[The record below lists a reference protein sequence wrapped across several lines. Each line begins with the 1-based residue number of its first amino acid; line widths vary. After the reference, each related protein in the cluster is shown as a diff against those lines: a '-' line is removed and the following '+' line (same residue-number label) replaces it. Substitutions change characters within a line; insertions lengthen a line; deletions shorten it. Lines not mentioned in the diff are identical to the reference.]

1 MKYLIILSTF
11 FLLISCSK
19 SDENITNHV
28 DCNFDFNSYEY
39 QLNNQWPVEQLNE
52 QIDIQFPSRFKG
64 GITFTFEGN
73 YFSKFDYSDSTYYDR
88 LFGGATYNYSFGSV
102 LKDSTA
108 TSNYYKFYRYP
119 YNPFKDSVL
128 LDKRIAFQQNG
139 IRQGILYYTYTNKF
153 YAKLFWINDNTYRE
167 LLDITSLNCSET
179 EVINILSSIKYH

>member
-102 LKDSTA
+102 LKD
-108 TSNYYKFYRYP
+108 
-119 YNPFKDSVL
+119 
-128 LDKRIAFQQNG
+128 
-139 IRQGILYYTYTNKF
+139 
-153 YAKLFWINDNTYRE
+153 
-167 LLDITSLNCSET
+167 
-179 EVINILSSIKYH
+179 